1 MNLDSTTVALTRC
14 SSYAQSELDEA
25 LARVLGAITLPC
37 LRSANVLL
45 KPNLISAKHSRL
57 ACTEGAFITA
67 AARWLLAQGAKV
79 SIGDSPAF
87 GTAAIV
93 LQALGIADELAA
105 LGVEIKNFRKG
116 RRVKLPDSSGW
127 AVLAEAALDCDL
139 LVSLPRVKAHAQ
151 TRLTLAVKNCFGCVV
166 GLRKSWWHML
176 YGGHENEF
184 SDRLAQLPGILPPI
198 LSLVDGIVAMH
209 ITGPLR
215 GEPYPLALVGA
226 SMNPVAMDTALH
238 AILGVAPEQSL
249 LMAACR
255 RAGLTGASI
264 EELAFPLSAPEELL
278 ARDFLVPDALNPIRF
293 SLFRYLKST
302 VYRLRLQKQGLKLK

>member
-14 SSYAQSELDEA
+14 SSYAQPELDEA
-25 LARVLGAITLPC
+25 LAGVLGAITLPR
-37 LRSANVLL
+37 LRSTNVLL

-67 AARWLLAQGAKV
+67 AARWLLAPGSKV

-87 GTAAIV
+87 GTAASV
-93 LQALGIADELAA
+93 LQVLGIADELTA
-105 LGVEIKNFRKG
+105 LGVEIRNFRKG
-116 RRVKLPDSSGW
+116 RRVKLPDGSGW

-151 TRLTLAVKNCFGCVV
+151 TRLTLAVKNCFGCVI

-184 SDRLAQLPGILPPI
+184 CGRLAQLPCVLPPI

-226 SMNPVAMDTALH
+226 SMNPVAIDTALH
-238 AILGVAPEQSL
+238 AILGVTPEQSL

-255 RAGLTGASI
+255 RAGLTGSTI
-264 EELAFPLSAPEELL
+264 EELSFSLSTPEELL
-278 ARDFLVPDALNPIRF
+278 ARNFLIPDALNPIRF

-302 VYRLRLQKQGLKLK
+302 VYRLRLQKQGLK